1 MEMLE
6 NYLKQIQKYPLLDA
20 EQEVELSKKIEKGSQ
35 SAQEKLVQSNL
46 RLVVSVA
53 KRVNGSSKVSIM
65 DLIQEGN
72 IGLMTAA
79 SKYHYSY
86 NTRFSTYAYTWIL
99 QYMLRYLYNKTS
111 MISLPHRKEELLRKV
126 SACRNDYLQ
135 TFGREATVEEIS
147 ECLSV
152 PKKDV
157 KAALS
162 CSYSVS
168 SIDITASEDG
178 LSTIADLIPDSIV
191 EEGATNPFTKFNNRI
206 TTKDHIMFTRQLATL
221 IGAGLPLSAS
231 LRTVVEQTE
240 NKGMQAIGEEIL
252 TATESGKSLYEAFS
266 AHPHVFN
273 GVYLA
278 LIQAGEKSGTLDIAL
293 ARLADQEEKDAAM
306 LGKIRGA
313 LVYPAI
319 ILVVIIAVLLFMMF
333 AVVPQVR
340 DLYEDMGEELPGL
353 TQGLVNLTD
362 FVVNFWWLI
371 LLILVGGIT
380 GLVFFVKR
388 TPMGKKVADTFKI
401 HVPLFGGLFRKLYV
415 SRFARTG
422 EMLLSTGVPMVDSVN
437 IAIESVS
444 NSVVEAEYGKA
455 IELIKGGKSLSEA
468 LTDREYMLPLVPQMT
483 GIGEESG
490 KIDEMLGKA
499 AKVYEDELYEQI
511 ENISTMIEPILMV
524 VMAGLIGV
532 VVGGTL
538 LPIYSLV
545 NSVGT

>member
-1 MEMLE
+1 MKRF
-6 NYLKQIQKYPLLDA
+6 NYRAREKATGKQ
-20 EQEVELSKKIEKGSQ
+20 VKGSIQ
-35 SAQEKLVQSNL
+35 ADSKRLAGRLLVQ
-46 RLVVSVA
+46 
-53 KRVNGSSKVSIM
+53 
-65 DLIQEGN
+65 Q
-72 IGLMTAA
+72 
-79 SKYHYSY
+79 
-86 NTRFSTYAYTWIL
+86 
-99 QYMLRYLYNKTS
+99 
-111 MISLPHRKEELLRKV
+111 
-126 SACRNDYLQ
+126 
-135 TFGREATVEEIS
+135 
-147 ECLSV
+147 
-152 PKKDV
+152 
-157 KAALS
+157 
-162 CSYSVS
+162 
-168 SIDITASEDG
+168 
-178 LSTIADLIPDSIV
+178 DLIPDSIV

-240 NKGMQAIGEEIL
+240 NKGMQAVGEEIL
-252 TATESGKSLYEAFS
+252 AATESGKSLYEAFS
-266 AHPHVFN
+266 AHPNVFN

-340 DLYEDMGEELPGL
+340 DLYADMGKELPGL
-353 TQGLVNLTD
+353 TQGLVNMTD

-371 LLILVGGIT
+371 LLILITGVGGAI
-380 GLVFFVKR
+380 FFVKR
-388 TPMGKKVADTFKI
+388 TPMGKKVADSFKI

-415 SRFARTG
+415 SRFARTA

-444 NSVVEAEYGKA
+444 NSVVEAEYSKA

-468 LTDREYMLPLVPQMT
+468 LEDREYMLPLVPQMT